1 MKSFNYY
8 LEAAPVK
15 NETFTVKDL
24 IALLNTMDKN
34 LVVGTKGHFGE
45 FHPMNKYNFSVSSAF
60 EELSWEQRRNNT
72 QAKEF
77 EILNINTP
85 DIGEEPD

>member
-1 MKSFNYY
+1 MKKYF
-8 LEAAPVK
+8 K
-15 NETFTVKDL
+15 IKDL

-45 FHPMNKYNFSVSSAF
+45 FYPMNKYNFSVSSTF
-60 EELSWEQRRNNT
+60 KELSREQRNRNM

-77 EILNINTP
+77 EILNISTP
-85 DIGEEPD
+85 DIGEDPD